1 MAHGD
6 KVDSMLSCFLCQN
19 TFRKGNKLVYCECG
33 VVSHITCVKNSK
45 LNFDESTGM
54 WMCETCTK
62 TDPNLDKPN
71 TTSKSC
77 NDIFKNIDWDIN
89 PDEQSD
95 RDLLITLINQQK
107 CIMKFMK
114 FIADKYDKWHNS
126 LNSLHIVLN
135 NNEILKQKIKI
146 LENKIHHVQSKE
158 SHVCERK
165 VETVANNSKTTLV
178 ESFSNKAED
187 NTVISDNSIT
197 PTILEKATD
206 KKKSSPLNNIKD
218 ITPTF
223 SDVVKNDIEHNET
236 ASPTV
241 DHLNIQ
247 SDNNTE
253 ENGESWKT
261 VTTKKRKTKRIIGTA
276 TSGDSESAGSTLV
289 AGNRKMWLYVGKIK
303 KNTTVEEVLKFL
315 KFKLPTEEFV
325 CEKLDSKGCDCIN
338 INKNIKDTDSNLG
351 CDLGFINRISN
362 LGNNLDCDCININKN
377 NDIDSNL
384 DSLGCDNIDVIN
396 RTSNLG
402 NNSGCDSKI
411 FNNKVKDSNNSNVNI
426 GLFFMNIQSLRF
438 KFELLKCFG

>member
-71 TTSKSC
+71 TTK
-77 NDIFKNIDWDIN
+77 
-89 PDEQSD
+89 
-95 RDLLITLINQQK
+95 
-107 CIMKFMK
+107 
-114 FIADKYDKWHNS
+114 
-126 LNSLHIVLN
+126 
-135 NNEILKQKIKI
+135 
-146 LENKIHHVQSKE
+146 NKIHHVQSKE

-187 NTVISDNSIT
+187 NTVISDDSIT

-206 KKKSSPLNNIKD
+206 KKKSSPLNNIRD

-241 DHLNIQ
+241 DHLNVQ

-325 CEKLDSKGCDCIN
+325 CEKLDSKGYYASF
-338 INKNIKDTDSNLG
+338 K
-351 CDLGFINRISN
+351 
-362 LGNNLDCDCININKN
+362 
-377 NDIDSNL
+377 
-384 DSLGCDNIDVIN
+384 
-396 RTSNLG
+396 
-402 NNSGCDSKI
+402 
-411 FNNKVKDSNNSNVNI
+411 I
-426 GLFFMNIQSLRF
+426 GLNYNLMENVMCPEFWPKDVLIRRF
-438 KFELLKCFG
+438 LFRRNNQGAVLQ